1 MGEIMIKYILLAT
14 SLGCASDISIMKRQ
28 EPITD
33 TSPSTLDTDEGS
45 PTDDPL
51 EPSQEPSDAPT
62 ELNGNV
68 GYVNY
73 YLRQV
78 ACPACVGE
86 PQELTVDFTT
96 KFFENTTASHT
107 EWIPTLGTCTNQ
119 LLITVPSTNPVNYGQ
134 SINVRGMPNQF
145 TAQYQG
151 TEYYASI
158 YESMYDRDTVHT
170 VEFPNGQESFQFMSI
185 RGFDTLEPYT
195 MLYVDPSYAF
205 AAPIYKSGMTFSW
218 TPYGSDSSFMIT
230 IAVYTPDGSQ
240 LLGYVACTA
249 PDQGFM
255 TVPGTYLQQYPQWA
269 LTAIHMA
276 RHRVEYVPYELKGGY
291 VETHMEWEVVGTG
304 HLE

>member
-1 MGEIMIKYILLAT
+1 MKQILLILAC
-14 SLGCASDISIMKRQ
+14 SQDVSIMKLQ
-28 EPITD
+28 ED
-33 TSPSTLDTDEGS
+33 TEIIDTGTSIVDTEE
-45 PTDDPL
+45 PL
-51 EPSQEPSDAPT
+51 EPSTEPDPTTT

-68 GYVNY
+68 GYINY

-86 PQELTVDFTT
+86 PQEITVEFIA

-107 EWIPTLGTCTNQ
+107 EWIPAIGTCTDQ
-119 LLITVPSTNPVNYGQ
+119 LLITVPSTNPVDMGQ
-134 SINVRGMPNQF
+134 SINVKGSPNQF
-145 TAQYQG
+145 VAYKQG
-151 TEYYASI
+151 TEYFANV
-158 YESMYDRDTVHT
+158 YESMYDRDSNHT
-170 VEFPNGQESFQFMSI
+170 VEFSAGQESFDFMSI

-205 AAPIYKSGMTFSW
+205 AAPIYRSGMTFSW
-218 TPYGSDSSFMIT
+218 TPYGSDSNFMIT

-255 TVPGTYLQQYPQWA
+255 TIPGQELQQYPSWSLA
-269 LTAIHMA
+269 AIHLA
-276 RHRVEYVPYELKGGY
+276 RHRVERVPYQPLGGY
-291 VETHMEWEVVGTG
+291 VESHMEWEVVGTG